1 MEADPGT
8 GHAWIMII
16 LIAALFLISALLTA
30 AEMAVD
36 QVNRNQI
43 RQSAE
48 EGDKRAETIVKLFER
63 SNELVASAMVME
75 VFCALMSCLIFVR
88 MMNGDLSSALASRG
102 VPYSGAISDVIL
114 VVAIGCLF
122 LVICVLYPRQSA
134 QKEPEKTAA
143 KLCAYAR
150 FMMTL
155 TKPFAAIARLL
166 TDACLVLTKKGR
178 FETVEEYSEEEV
190 MSILETGQEMGAIK
204 EEGKKMID
212 QIFAFDDKLAYE
224 IMTPRT
230 DVFAIDLS
238 DPTSEYIEELMELR
252 YSRIPVYEDE
262 SDNIVG
268 ILNIKD
274 WIIAA
279 RESGFENVDIRA
291 ILRKPFFVPETKNI
305 DSLFFELQKTKQHI
319 AILIDEYGGFSGI
332 VTMEDI
338 IEEIVG
344 DIDDEYD
351 EEEPDVEKISED
363 TFYLDGSMDLDDV
376 NEETGSELF
385 SEDSETV
392 GGLIMEAL
400 GEIPEDGSGPYVITL
415 DNYEFTVESI
425 RDRRIERVRMKI
437 LPKTE
442 SEESGDEQ

>member
-1 MEADPGT
+1 MDPDAGP
-8 GHAWIMII
+8 GHVGIMI
-16 LIAALFLISALLTA
+16 LIIAVLFLMSALLSA
-30 AEMAVD
+30 AERAID

-43 RQSAE
+43 RQRAE
-48 EGDKRAETIVKLFER
+48 EGDRRAQTIVSLFDKT
-63 SNELVASAMVME
+63 NDLVASSMVME
-75 VFCALMSCLIFVR
+75 VFCGLMSCVLFVR
-88 MMNGDLSSALASRG
+88 LMNGYLSDALTAKG
-102 VPYSGAISDVIL
+102 VPHAAIISDVVL
-114 VVAIGCLF
+114 VVVIGCLF
-122 LVICVLYPRQSA
+122 LVLSVLYPRQTA
-134 QKEPEKTAA
+134 QKAPEKTAA
-143 KLCAYAR
+143 GLAAYAR
-150 FMMTL
+150 VMMTI
-155 TKPFAAIARLL
+155 TKPFSLIARVL

-190 MSILETGQEMGAIK
+190 MSMLETGQEMGAIK

-238 DPTSEYIEELMELR
+238 DPTSEYVDELMELH

-274 WIIAA
+274 WIIKA
-279 RESGFENVDIRA
+279 RESGFDNVDITD
-291 ILRKPFFVPETKNI
+291 ILRKPFLVPETKNI
-305 DSLFFELQKTKQHI
+305 DSLFFELQRTKQHI

-351 EEEPDVEKISED
+351 EEEPDVVKLSD
-363 TFYLDGSMDLDDV
+363 TEFILDGSMDIDDV

-385 SEDSETV
+385 SEENETV
-392 GGLIMEAL
+392 GGLIIEVM
-400 GEIPEDGSGPYVITL
+400 GEIPEDGTGPFEVTI
-415 DNYEFTVESI
+415 DNYVFTVESI
-425 RDRRIERVRMKI
+425 RDRRIERVKMEI
-437 LPKTE
+437 LPKIE
-442 SEESGDEQ
+442 DEEGGDEQ